1 MQKYAKKMNW
11 VYPNTFVVIIY
22 LEYYKGCID
31 DYWYSI
37 THWADGNQL
46 GIGARD
52 KCWAIDFTKICNSL
66 RLPQR
71 RYLLFKKILLKQ
83 ILMLMILILILK
95 QWIKILLWEQFM
107 ANKIGIDTNVLVRY
121 IAQDDEQ
128 SQIAM
133 QFLENL
139 SLKTRALL
147 IILLLWN

>member
-71 RYLLFKKILLKQ
+71 RYLLFKNFAKTDINADD
-83 ILMLMILILILK
+83 INTDIETM
-95 QWIKILLWEQFM
+95 
-107 ANKIGIDTNVLVRY
+107 NKDIVMGAIY
-121 IAQDDEQ
+121 GE
-128 SQIAM
+128 
-133 QFLENL
+133 
-139 SLKTRALL
+139 
-147 IILLLWN
+147 

>member
-1 MQKYAKKMNW
+1 
-11 VYPNTFVVIIY
+11 
-22 LEYYKGCID
+22 
-31 DYWYSI
+31 
-37 THWADGNQL
+37 
-46 GIGARD
+46 
-52 KCWAIDFTKICNSL
+52 
-66 RLPQR
+66 
-71 RYLLFKKILLKQ
+71 
-83 ILMLMILILILK
+83 
-95 QWIKILLWEQFM
+95 M